1 MEGNVIWK
9 YARRESERKRMIGKN
24 AKRREERVKGNIKC
38 KDKLS
43 NIYLLLV

>member
-24 AKRREERVKGNIKC
+24 VKRREEKVNIKC